1 MPACDIGAS
10 PPLPSMRA
18 MKASD
23 IVTAALVLLATHSA
37 PGGCEESYLSGDAL
51 SASFADAT
59 LIGSNW
65 AEYYAPDG
73 TITGKVRYLGILHA
87 FTGRWIIRSDLVC
100 FEYQH
105 AQYNTCSRFR
115 RHGDLMRHYGTDG
128 NPKRD
133 GESRRLAG
141 NRLEDFR

>member
-1 MPACDIGAS
+1 
-10 PPLPSMRA
+10 

-23 IVTAALVLLATHSA
+23 IVTAALILVAIHPA
-37 PGGCEESYLSGDAL
+37 PGGPEESYLTGEAL
-51 SASFADAT
+51 IASFADAT

-73 TITGKVRYLGILHA
+73 TITGKVRYLGLMHS
-87 FTGRWIIRSDLVC
+87 FTGRWIVTRDVVC
-100 FEYQH
+100 FEYQR

-115 RHGDLMRHYGTDG
+115 QSGDQMQHFGIDG

-133 GESRRLAG
+133 GESRRLPG
-141 NRLEDFR
+141 NRLDEFR